1 MSAAL
6 KKLLASQALANAITG
21 SSGEDILRAYTVQ
34 KEGDAD
40 LMVHEDDRKDLVAD
54 LIADLSYLGKP
65 LGQLEGYIVLG
76 AALEE
81 FCEANGFDFA
91 DLVRRGIGNATAELD
106 EGGSIPGVSSRA

>member
-1 MSAAL
+1 MSAAI

-54 LIADLSYLGKP
+54 LSYLGKP
-65 LGQLEGYIVLG
+65 LGQLEGYIMLG

-106 EGGSIPGVSSRA
+106 EGGSIPGVSARA